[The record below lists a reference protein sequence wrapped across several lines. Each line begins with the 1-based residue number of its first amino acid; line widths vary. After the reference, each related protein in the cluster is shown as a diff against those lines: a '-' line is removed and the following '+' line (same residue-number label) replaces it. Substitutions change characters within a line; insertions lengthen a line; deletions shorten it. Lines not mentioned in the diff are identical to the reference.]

1 MSIADGASVFVKAA
15 YRNVAVVGH
24 CSNRFGGVRAFGFWA
39 A

>member
-1 MSIADGASVFVKAA
+1 MSTVDGASVFVNAA

-24 CSNRFGGVRAFGFWA
+24 CSNWFGGVRAFGFWA